1 MAAES
6 DPTPASQK
14 SKEEFLAQIDDLME
28 REKDVLDA
36 LDE

>member
-6 DPTPASQK
+6 NPTPASQK
-14 SKEEFLAQIDDLME
+14 SREEFLAEIDALME